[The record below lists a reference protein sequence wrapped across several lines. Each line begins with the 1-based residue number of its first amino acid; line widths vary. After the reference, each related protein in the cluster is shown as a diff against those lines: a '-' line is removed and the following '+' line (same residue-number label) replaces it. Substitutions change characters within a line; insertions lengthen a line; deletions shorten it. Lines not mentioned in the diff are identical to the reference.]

1 MKPLLLDT
9 VVLLWWLS
17 GKGPL
22 EIGVTIRL
30 RQLTTRVYVSVATA
44 WEICALERQGLVSF
58 GRPARECLASELTTH
73 RFEWLPLD
81 HRHVFLAQQLMATD
95 LDPYDRLILAQ
106 ATVEGLVLVTT
117 NWRMREKGVETI
129 DAREPGSRRGERPAV
144 KVPRID
150 AAALAA
156 EAAEK
161 SVYVA
166 PDSTEDRPLPAWNA
180 FPWGDTSG
188 GHRPA

>member
-1 MKPLLLDT
+1 MRPLLLDT
-9 VVLLWWLS
+9 MVLLWWLS

-22 EIGVTIRL
+22 NTGVTIRL
-30 RQLTTRVYVSVATA
+30 KQLTTRVYVSVATA
-44 WEICALERQGLVSF
+44 WEICALEQHGLVDF
-58 GRPARECLASELTTH
+58 GRPARDCLASELTAH

-81 HRHVFLAQQLMATD
+81 HRHIFLAQQLPASD

-106 ATVEGLVLVTT
+106 ATIEYLVLVTA
-117 NWRMREKGVETI
+117 NGRMLEKGVETI
-129 DAREPGSRRGERPAV
+129 DAREPDGPKDRRGTGNP
-144 KVPRID
+144 PTL
-150 AAALAA
+150 AAATLAA

-166 PDSTEDRPLPAWNA
+166 PDSPEGRSLPAWNA
-180 FPWGDTSG
+180 FPWGDTSD